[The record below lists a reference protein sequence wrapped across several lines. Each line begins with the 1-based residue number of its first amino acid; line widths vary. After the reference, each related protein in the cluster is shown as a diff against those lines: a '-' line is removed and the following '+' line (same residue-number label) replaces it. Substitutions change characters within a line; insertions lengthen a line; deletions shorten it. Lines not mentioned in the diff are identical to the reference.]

1 MAAVSKEDET
11 VVSTFEINNNV
22 IKLPNMQEFKRMFRL
37 YYYQG
42 KIIKL
47 KYLLSI
53 FEIYIAYDSFDEF
66 MKEKLEGFEIIA
78 IVSFYHETYN
88 GCLYGSYNKCWILI
102 VKSELGTYYM
112 IFEDQE
118 DNINM
123 SIQEHECWE
132 GCGECGCT
140 FPPEE
145 REHVSQYILIQ
156 FSFHQL
162 KTVSLNIEY
171 KKIIYQL
178 LASLAQDRLLVN
190 CTSPI

>member
-1 MAAVSKEDET
+1 MEAE
-11 VVSTFEINNNV
+11 STFKTIDNV
-22 IKLPNMQEFKRMFRL
+22 IELSNLQEFNKLFRL
-37 YYYQG
+37 YYYRG

-47 KYLLSI
+47 EYLLSI

-78 IVSFYHETYN
+78 IVSFYHETYG
-88 GCLYGSYNKCWILI
+88 GCLYGTYNKCWILI

-112 IFEDQE
+112 IFEDQQG
-118 DNINM
+118 NINM
-123 SIQEHECWE
+123 SLQEHKCDED
-132 GCGECGCT
+132 CGECGCMD
-140 FPPEE
+140 PPDE

-156 FSFHQL
+156 FSFHQF

-178 LASLAQDRLLVN
+178 LASLAHDGLLVK